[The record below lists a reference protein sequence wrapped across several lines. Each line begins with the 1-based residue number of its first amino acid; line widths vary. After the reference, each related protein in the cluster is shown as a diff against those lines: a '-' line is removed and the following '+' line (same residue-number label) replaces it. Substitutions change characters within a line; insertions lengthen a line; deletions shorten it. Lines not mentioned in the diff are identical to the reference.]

1 MANYLVTSA
10 RLAGYSPG
18 DVVSDADLEGSNID
32 ALIEAGHLSTQT
44 PKKPAKPKDIETE
57 E

>member
-32 ALIEAGHLSTQT
+32 ALIEAGHISTQT